1 MVSSSTKNSGTEGLY
16 FHCLV
21 AKDKH
26 VTIHQIHMEIDPLH
40 GQKMQ
45 YPYTCKYI
53 FKTLYIDQGMLA
65 HRAHLSLSLYIY
77 INKDLQHAGL

>member
-1 MVSSSTKNSGTEGLY
+1 
-16 FHCLV
+16 
-21 AKDKH
+21 
-26 VTIHQIHMEIDPLH
+26 METDPLH

-45 YPYTCKYI
+45 YPYTCKIYI